1 MRRMLRRIHSG
12 AFTLIELMVVMVIL
26 GILATLIMPKIM
38 ERPEQAKRTKAKVQI
53 ELFRSAL
60 QQFKLD
66 TGRYPTTAE
75 GLEALAT
82 DPGNVKGYQKGGYME
97 KVPQDPWGNKY
108 VYQCPGKSNRDFDIT
123 CYGADGQP
131 SGTGYDA
138 DIESWNLEGN

>member
-1 MRRMLRRIHSG
+1 MRRILGRFRAG

-26 GILATLIMPKIM
+26 GILATLIMPKIL

-53 ELFRSAL
+53 ESFRSAL

-75 GLEALAT
+75 GLEALVT
-82 DPGNVKGYQKGGYME
+82 DPGNVKGYQKGGYLD
-97 KVPQDPWGNKY
+97 KAPLDPWGNKY
-108 VYQCPGKSNRDFDIT
+108 VYQCPGKSSRDFDIV

-131 SGTGYDA
+131 SGTSHDA
-138 DIESWNLEGN
+138 DIESWNLDGN